1 MPHII
6 AGIYEIQEQIGA
18 GGGGV
23 VYIGRH
29 LRLNKQVVLKA
40 DKRTLSVG
48 TEKLRREVD
57 MLKDL
62 SHRYIPQVYDFVQE
76 DGVVYTVMD
85 YIEGESLDKRLARN
99 EIPTQPEL
107 IKWSCQLLEALAYLH
122 SRPPYGILHGD
133 IKPANIMIRPN
144 GDICLI
150 DFNIALS
157 LGEDGAVKV
166 GFSRGYASPEHY
178 SADYLYD
185 NKSAAVGVANTSS
198 SNAVA
203 DDDRT
208 MVDDEDKTVVDDD
221 KTVVESKPSNSVVT
235 PSTVGSITRSRPGI
249 LLDSRSDIY
258 SLGATLYHLISG
270 KRPAQDAKEVV
281 KLGKDV
287 CSPAVSD
294 IIRKAMAVEPK
305 DRYQSAE
312 DMLNAFLQLHK
323 NDKRII
329 RHKRRMVVA
338 GVLLSALFLA
348 GGALTFIGL
357 KQLEQKQSALAL
369 AEYSANALSE
379 GDVALAIE
387 QAMEAI
393 PGGKSILDA
402 PVTAQAQKALTDAL
416 GVYRL
421 SDSFQAINKM
431 ELPSAPFDV
440 VISPTEKY
448 IAAVYAY
455 EVAVFALPDCEQI
468 VTLPIQQSALSD
480 VIFVGEDKMVYAG
493 KDGVALYD
501 LGTGQAVW
509 TKDAAT
515 TLSLSADEKILAA
528 VNRDADEVIF
538 YNVSDGSIV
547 SQRNLNGM
555 HMSVAANDIFA
566 DPQKDVFALN
576 NDGSMLAM
584 SFSNGGLYLL
594 DTKDANND
602 LIVYEE
608 SEYTRFRGGFHNQYF
623 AFSAEKSG
631 EALFGIVDSET
642 ASYVGGYTSNDS
654 ILVSADAEGIYVSN
668 GNLLVCVDTDTLEEK
683 ELAYTDSV
691 AIKGF
696 ATNGK
701 HVLVATDDNGFAF
714 YDSGANL
721 MSKEEATQNCD
732 FVVLSQQY
740 AVVANR
746 NETAIRVLALQNH
759 SDTQR
764 FAYDARIP
772 HEEAR
777 ISYDEKTVM
786 LFDYEKFYL
795 YKTEDGSLIT
805 EVEIPDAANIYDQQ
819 YRKSETGSW
828 LEVIW
833 YDGTVRC
840 YDAADG
846 VLLSEEQKEA
856 PSKELTEEF
865 ETDAYRIVSTLHSA
879 PVVFDKSSGEEIATL
894 EEDAYLT
901 YVTQMDGYI
910 VTEYINTAGE
920 RYGLLLNNDL
930 ETLAYLPGLCDVT
943 RDSLIF
949 DYSSGDLRE
958 SRIYSLD
965 ELIELGKQALN

>member
-185 NKSAAVGVANTSS
+185 NKSAAVGVVNKSS
-198 SNAVA
+198 QSAV

-221 KTVVESKPSNSVVT
+221 KTVVESKPFNSVVT

-281 KLGKDV
+281 KLGRDV

-294 IIRKAMAVEPK
+294 IIRKAMSVEPK

-329 RHKRRMVVA
+329 RHRRRMVVV

-393 PGGKSILDA
+393 PREKSILDA

-416 GVYRL
+416 GVYQL
-421 SDSFQAINKM
+421 SDSFQAMNKM

-440 VISPTEKY
+440 VISPAGNY

-493 KDGVALYD
+493 KDGVSLYD
-501 LGTGQAVW
+501 LENGQTVW
-509 TKDAAT
+509 TKDVAT
-515 TLSLSADEKILAA
+515 TLSLSADEKILAS
-528 VNRDADEVIF
+528 VNRDADEAIF
-538 YNVSDGSIV
+538 YNVSDGSVV

-654 ILVSADAEGIYVSN
+654 ILVSADTEGIYVSN

-691 AIKGF
+691 AIKEF

-714 YDSGANL
+714 YDNGANL

-759 SDTQR
+759 SDIQR

-777 ISYDEKTVM
+777 ISHDEKTVM

-795 YKTEDGSLIT
+795 YKMADGSLIT
-805 EVEIPDAANIYDQQ
+805 EMEFPDAANIYDQQ
-819 YRKSETGSW
+819 YRKSDNGSW

-833 YDGTVRC
+833 YDGMVRC
-840 YDAADG
+840 YDATNG
-846 VLLSEEQKEA
+846 SLLSEEQKEA

-879 PVVFDKSSGEEIATL
+879 PVVYDRSSGEEIATL

-910 VTEYINTAGE
+910 VAEYINTAGE

-930 ETLAYLPGLCDVT
+930 ETLAYLPSLCDVT
-943 RDSLIF
+943 KDSLIF